1 MEVGTGIY
9 TPPTLV
15 TRGVMVS
22 YDGWGEGHHFK
33 EAGGAVQEVLC
44 NLAELFQGIMDFS
57 GQHYPLAWK
66 G

>member
-1 MEVGTGIY
+1 MWDTCDGGGSWDIY
-9 TPPTLV
+9 PPTLV

-44 NLAELFQGIMDFS
+44 DLA
-57 GQHYPLAWK
+57 
-66 G
+66 